1 MMFPPYLRKNHPC
14 SYIYIRYDCL
24 ITSTITVYVTSS
36 GHVASF
42 INQVNRWNR
51 LRKRSTVNKPF
62 RMSRF
67 EQPST
72 AVAALGVRVGQQPG
86 PSPAPS
92 MPSPSPRKGGPPPSP
107 APARPQ
113 HRPQDAPKRPPRRG
127 PSALKRPRPTG
138 RPQKAENT
146 YTQRLLRTNT
156 GANPTDHRMQ
166 RKRTPT
172 TTSGP
177 TQALNRPCAE
187 CKENIH
193 IPRTLELH
201 RHATTRPT
209 AECTA
214 YIHLLQTPCSD
225 RRQPDRPQNA
235 SSLM

>member
-1 MMFPPYLRKNHPC
+1 MLI
-14 SYIYIRYDCL
+14 YIYMRYLCH

-36 GHVASF
+36 GRVKSF

-92 MPSPSPRKGGPPPSP
+92 MPPPSPRKGGPPPSP

-127 PSALKRPRPTG
+127 PNALKRPRPTG

-177 TQALNRPCAE
+177 TQAPNRPCARMQR
-187 CKENIH
+187 KYTHTTNTRASPARNNPTNRRMHGIH
-193 IPRTLELH
+193 PLTTNSVLRP
-201 RHATTRPT
+201 APTRPT
-209 AECTA
+209 PECFIS
-214 YIHLLQTPCSD
+214 YVS
-225 RRQPDRPQNA
+225 
-235 SSLM
+235 